1 MSGENG
7 VFAGVVPIDRSN
19 LTLADQVEARLREQ
33 IVQGLQRPGARLN
46 EGEIAQM
53 LGTSR
58 GPVREAL
65 RRLSHHGL
73 VTVEPHR
80 GAFVRS
86 LDLAEVRELFEVR
99 IALESE
105 AADLAAAR
113 LDRAGTEQLL
123 HLQDQAGREVGH
135 GQQAVVFDRLDL
147 HELIVR
153 LAGNQR
159 LAQAVTQIN
168 VELKLA
174 RSRSGATQVRARH
187 AVQEHG
193 RLVERLTAGDR
204 AGAALEMREH
214 LTASLQNTIA
224 LLYRASPVDTQEN

>member
-1 MSGENG
+1 MPDH
-7 VFAGVVPIDRSN
+7 FAGVVPIDRSN

-33 IVQGLQRPGARLN
+33 IVQGHFSPGVRLN
-46 EGEIAQM
+46 EGEIAQS

-65 RRLSHHGL
+65 RRLEHHGL

-80 GAFVRS
+80 GAFVRR

-105 AADLAAAR
+105 AADLAASR
-113 LDRAGTEQLL
+113 LDRTGTSLL
-123 HLQDQAGREVGH
+123 LDLQHHAEHEVSQ
-135 GQQAVVFDRLDL
+135 GQQTVVFDRHDL
-147 HELIVR
+147 HEAIVR

-168 VELKLA
+168 VELRLA
-174 RSRSGATQVRARH
+174 RSRSGADGPRTKH
-187 AVQEHG
+187 AAHEH
-193 RLVERLTAGDR
+193 RLLVEQLTAGDR
-204 AGAALEMREH
+204 AGAARAMREH
-214 LTASLQNTIA
+214 LTASLQNTIQ
-224 LLYRASPVDTQEN
+224 LLYRRDGTELA